1 MKAIAVHPEM
11 MYSAVRRH
19 SDNAVLVIASER
31 LAALNEMLGPHGFIT
46 ELSGQYYISL
56 ISLFSNAGFS
66 R

>member
-1 MKAIAVHPEM
+1 M

-31 LAALNEMLGPHGFIT
+31 LTALNEILGPHDFIS
-46 ELSGQYYISL
+46 ELSGQYYIYM
-56 ISLFSNAGFS
+56 ISVFNNAGFP